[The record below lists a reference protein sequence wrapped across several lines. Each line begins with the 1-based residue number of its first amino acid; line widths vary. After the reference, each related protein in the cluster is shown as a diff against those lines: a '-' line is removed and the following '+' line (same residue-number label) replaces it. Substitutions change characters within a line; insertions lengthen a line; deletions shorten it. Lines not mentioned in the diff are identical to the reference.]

1 MIKPNFKAFTQKQE
15 CLFGAMLGDIMG
27 CAFEFKRAHSIIET
41 YIEHPLLIPAS
52 YRTYKD
58 ARAGVYTDDF
68 SQILCVEE
76 CLTTPSRHF
85 PTEMMLWK
93 NGKYWVDRQLFDIG
107 NQTNKALIHYEATG
121 KILSIPNGSGNGG
134 TMRLAP
140 LAFYNNVDETVIT
153 SYLELTHNNRE
164 SLNAAKFYMVL
175 LGLCLSLPFHKAWYF
190 AMNNTHIDL
199 SLSNSLGSGYVI
211 DTLASIKYCMENS
224 YDLSSANTAAIKLGN
239 DTDTTALHVGSVA
252 ALCYGLNGISD
263 EWLEYIQPS
272 LENKYVKTL
281 FDLE

>member
-93 NGKYWVDRQLFDIG
+93 NGKYWVDRHLFDIG

-121 KILSIPNGSGNGG
+121 NILSIPNGSGNGG

-140 LAFYNNVDETVIT
+140 LAFGDYHTLESVNLY
-153 SYLELTHNNRE
+153 SELTHNNE
-164 SLNAAKFYMVL
+164 ECLNAAKFYVGL
-175 LGLCLSLPFHKAWYF
+175 LVICQVSTFNIAWNWCMQVF
-190 AMNNTHIDL
+190 PIDL
-199 SLSNSLGSGYVI
+199 TKASSLGSGYVI

-224 YDLSSANTAAIKLGN
+224 YDLSSAITAAIKLGN